1 MRRFRTFRPR
11 CTVMRGLVSDL
22 RPVGRPSRRR
32 GGRRGWGGRGIGS
45 RDGRLK
51 AGSGVGGGSIVGSV
65 GSSRGGATVCC
76 CGALSA
82 TPPPQASWHAHAL
95 GPGLMPAPAG
105 AAGPARPADR
115 RRARLR
121 ANARGARARGRGGGG
136 PLSEVRASLRQRHM
150 SIRVFRSPTRCR
162 RFGRACRRWREGSVA
177 CALALWRAWSPVAL
191 AAGGRYACLGGQG
204 RLLRRSVG
212 ACGSARKPLAALGL
226 PAGAAL
232 RVRFACLLRGRS
244 SARTA
249 ANE

>member
-162 RFGRACRRWREGSVA
+162 RFGRACRRWREGVGGLCAGSMAGVVA
-177 CALALWRAWSPVAL
+177 GGVGGGRALRLSWRARATAAAKCRRLRVCAQAARCARAACGGR
-191 AAGGRYACLGGQG
+191 AAG
-204 RLLRRSVG
+204 
-212 ACGSARKPLAALGL
+212 
-226 PAGAAL
+226 AL
-232 RVRFACLLRGRS
+232 RLPVEGKIVREDRR
-244 SARTA
+244 
-249 ANE
+249 E